1 MRNFIPTEMA
11 NAQPISP
18 QIREPL
24 RGNGT
29 FKNSPHL
36 GHFASVPKLSGSLV
50 LSLRPHLHV
59 NLTIIIEHAEMSVRG
74 RGREFF
80 CFQGLIPSEI
90 LDVGINSEVL
100 RFNLIAGHPHRQ
112 IDRSVDVGYSPNC
125 AVLQND
131 RLIITGFVG
140 S

>member
-1 MRNFIPTEMA
+1 M
-11 NAQPISP
+11 
-18 QIREPL
+18 REPL

-74 RGREFF
+74 LGREFL

-100 RFNLIAGHPHRQ
+100 RFDLIAGHPHGQ
-112 IDRSVDVGYSPNC
+112 GDPCANVLHSPYC
-125 AVLQND
+125 AVLKND
-131 RLIITGFVG
+131 GLIVTGFKG